1 MNDSPWI
8 LYRRNYNRR
17 LSAWHDP
24 ESQRSPRYVNT
35 SSPFPRLAHC
45 LLLVDSRRSLRA
57 SLWAALLN
65 GCKLVTA
72 TPSYNFPEAVK
83 LNLQV
88 FIIFIIGGATDTR
101 SSLWSVS
108 IRGLMIDTVYHLGG
122 VVTTLKSTQLIVE
135 YCRVSHVVRASVV
148 A

>member
-17 LSAWHDP
+17 LSAWHDS
-24 ESQRSPRYVNT
+24 ESQRSPRYMNA
-35 SSPFPRLAHC
+35 SSPFPRFADR

-72 TPSYNFPEAVK
+72 TPSDHFPETVK

-88 FIIFIIGGATDTR
+88 FIIFIIGGADTG

-135 YCRVSHVVRASVV
+135 YSRVSHMVRASVV